1 MNTTITVSQ
10 FKITEN
16 CRNDSIPKLLFI
28 FRNIYIQIYKTIW
41 FFYLFYRMNV
51 NNAKYTKSQPS
62 KLTTAEDFLPKK
74 NKEQKQ
80 QKIFKLSTITL
91 TNYTGKKK
99 QIFTTTKLTLISI
112 RLEDVELHLEYPY
125 CRRLYT
131 FLLVM
136 CL

>member
-16 CRNDSIPKLLFI
+16 CRNDSIPSYFLYLE
-28 FRNIYIQIYKTIW
+28 IYIFKFIKRFD
-41 FFYLFYRMNV
+41 FFYLFYGMNV

-62 KLTTAEDFLPKK
+62 KPTTAEDFLPKK

-80 QKIFKLSTITL
+80 QKIFKLSTRTL

-99 QIFTTTKLTLISI
+99 DIHNNKIYLDFNLIGRGASSRISLLQAYTLFYS
-112 RLEDVELHLEYPY
+112 
-125 CRRLYT
+125 
-131 FLLVM
+131 
-136 CL
+136 